1 MLGKGV
7 FASVRLARDDDG
19 KAVAIKTYENA
30 DMQENSYVVRH
41 MQNEARLA
49 GKIDHEGVIAPRAV
63 VRKPSGV
70 ELHMDYA
77 SGGNL
82 GEYVK
87 KQRSGVPEAE
97 AKRLF
102 RQIVEAVGY
111 LHSKDICHRDIKL
124 ENIVL
129 DEQRNAKLVDFGAA
143 REGAHR
149 MLHSVQGTPAYMAP
163 EVIGNRAHNGAAS
176 DVWSLGVTLFS
187 LLVPGDFPFWGKNMA
202 ELRRNIAQAPLKL
215 PAQLSPP
222 CRDLLTKMLNK
233 QAAQRMSIADV
244 KRHPWLRGT
253 GPMPPPQQQQQQQ
266 QPQPQ
271 QQPPPPPPPQAV
283 ARPTVRPSTASG
295 VRGAD
300 APMIR
305 GATAS
310 FLQSNAGFGPTQPA
324 AGGPARSSWRISS
337 QAAAEPPVFQSRLAA
352 LMPSASRPAS
362 AARPGSALA
371 KARERHSP
379 RW

>member
-30 DMQENSYVVRH
+30 DMQQNSYVVRH

-49 GKIDHEGVIAPRAV
+49 GKIDHEGVIAPKAV

-77 SGGNL
+77 PGGNL

-87 KQRSGVPEAE
+87 KQRGVSEAE

-163 EVIGNRAHNGAAS
+163 EVVSGRAHNGAAS
-176 DVWSLGVTLFS
+176 DVWSLGVTLYS
-187 LLVPGDFPFWGKNMA
+187 LLVPGDFPFWGKNMS
-202 ELRRNIAQAPLKL
+202 ELRRNIQAAPPKL

-253 GPMPPPQQQQQQQ
+253 GPIPPPQQPQ
-266 QPQPQ
+266 QPP
-271 QQPPPPPPPQAV
+271 QQPPPPQPSQAA
-283 ARPTVRPSTASG
+283 ARPSVRPSTASG
-295 VRGAD
+295 VRGAE
-300 APMIR
+300 APRIA

-310 FLQSNAGFGPTQPA
+310 FLQSNASRAGFGPAQPA
-324 AGGPARSSWRISS
+324 ALGPSWRISS
-337 QAAAEPPVFQSRLAA
+337 QAAAEPPVFQSGLAA
-352 LMPSASRPAS
+352 LMPSASRPGS
-362 AARPGSALA
+362 AARPASALA
-371 KARERHSP
+371 AARERNSP